1 MLPAVALTILSRA
14 HAAAGF
20 TASASASCFAASE
33 SRRAAGAAAAA
44 IRRYA
49 SGQEAPGGGSR
60 RWGGRGGGGDL
71 DAHPSGSGATDSN
84 TELSWETFD
93 FSSNPKQDLRFGVG
107 AGGTGANI
115 AAGGKDD
122 YRGDGDGGLAAA
134 AAAEADLDRA
144 TADQLRELTEAYL
157 SLPPELV
164 ARATEALE
172 PHVNEGRRERIEAA
186 LGQRTRRS
194 RFLFENPS
202 NPSNVWACLRTI
214 DSFGVQHVDV
224 VIDSGMYEGKM
235 SINSK
240 AGMRTAMGSAKWL
253 TLRNHPTTAEAVRTI
268 KNEGYLIYASDLSPT
283 SKDVRDVDWDAGP
296 ICVVMG
302 NEERGISDG
311 MRDLADVTFTLPM
324 CGFAES
330 FNLSVATSI
339 TLAHMSA
346 QSDNRHRD
354 VDGNDEGAGLT
365 GPLRPG
371 DLTEH
376 QLACLK
382 LKGLLQSLPQRRMGG
397 SLLKRQG
404 IVLPE
409 KIIAML

>member
-1 MLPAVALTILSRA
+1 MPPGQRRRPSGGTLRARRLPA
-14 HAAAGF
+14 
-20 TASASASCFAASE
+20 
-33 SRRAAGAAAAA
+33 
-44 IRRYA
+44 
-49 SGQEAPGGGSR
+49 APAGGG
-60 RWGGRGGGGDL
+60 GGGGGDL

-134 AAAEADLDRA
+134 AAAAAEADLDRA

-172 PHVNEGRRERIEAA
+172 PHVNEGRRERIETA